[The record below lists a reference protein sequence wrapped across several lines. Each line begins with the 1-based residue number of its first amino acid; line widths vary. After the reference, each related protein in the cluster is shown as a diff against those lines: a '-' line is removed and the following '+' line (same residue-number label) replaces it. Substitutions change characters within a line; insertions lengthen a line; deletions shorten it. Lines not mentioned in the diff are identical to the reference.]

1 MASIPLR
8 ILRRQG
14 NFTNFSLRS
23 FLPTLTNPPMRRR
36 RKTNACLNCSYPLD
50 SDIYN
55 YCPSCGQENTTTN
68 VPIGSVIGDFLNN
81 TMALDSRF
89 TRSIVPFFIK
99 PGLLTN
105 MFNEG
110 KRAAYSQPMRMYLV
124 ISLFYF
130 TAVGLAGNKLAMES
144 NSTPTVVY
152 KSDDSPKAFN
162 PEKGGLNLSLTLP
175 DSLVKEGNLF
185 AAEDSLELGLKKAP
199 GDSMPE
205 NRDSGNFLGF
215 SKAQSDTY
223 DRLIDDKKITDEQLM
238 DSLALSDMDA
248 TNRFVVRQFI
258 KAQRSDGGSIIN
270 MIVKNLPLLMF
281 IMLPIFA
288 LILWLMYVRRKILY
302 IQHLI
307 HAFHLHSF
315 AYFVY
320 GVAILLMLW
329 VENETVQDWAFSGS
343 FLLVSVYAYIS
354 FLRVYRQSK
363 RKTFFKF
370 MLVGGLY
377 STSLFLGFA
386 LEALVSF
393 LLF

>member
-1 MASIPLR
+1 
-8 ILRRQG
+8 
-14 NFTNFSLRS
+14 
-23 FLPTLTNPPMRRR
+23 MRRR

-89 TRSIVPFFIK
+89 TRSVVPFFIK

-130 TAVGLAGNKLAMES
+130 TAVGLAGGKLAEEA
-144 NSTPTVVY
+144 NTTPAVVY
-152 KSDDSPKAFN
+152 KSDDSPNAFN
-162 PEKGGLNLSLTLP
+162 LEKGGLNLSLTLP
-175 DSLVKEGNLF
+175 DSLVKEGFLLT
-185 AAEDSLELGLKKAP
+185 AEDSVDLGLKKAH
-199 GDSMPE
+199 GDSLPE
-205 NRDSGNFLGF
+205 KIGSKNFLGLD
-215 SKAQSDTY
+215 KAQSDTY

-238 DSLALSDMDA
+238 DSLALDGMS
-248 TNRFVVRQFI
+248 TTKRFVVRQFV
-258 KAQRSDGGSIIN
+258 KAQRSDGGSIVN
-270 MIVKNLPLLMF
+270 VIVKNLPLLMF

-288 LILWLMYVRRKILY
+288 FILWLMYVRRKILY

-320 GVAILLMLW
+320 GVAILLILW

-343 FLLVSVYAYIS
+343 FLLVSVYAYVS

-370 MLVGGLY
+370 MLVGWLY
-377 STSLFLGFA
+377 STCLLLGFV
-386 LEALVSF
+386 LEAFVSF